1 MDLYRRIKFK
11 YPYCSTKDLELKN
24 VKIEPNLER
33 IHIKEEPNH
42 DENILIQS
50 FHKSYI
56 SRFNIEDILASS
68 ALLDLSLKK
77 EKSQEPL
84 DLSLSTVFSS
94 HPSSSF
100 LPFRYSSSSHST
112 SYSIPPQYRSNS
124 LSPPSSYSFSPLSR
138 YSSSSSSSSLSPPPV
153 SPVGSS
159 YSDISIPELK
169 IKSFTPDSI
178 LVLDGRSKIK
188 SSSTD
193 KYQCAE
199 CGKHF
204 ATSSNLS
211 RHKQTH
217 KALTPENAK
226 SCHICNKKYVSTPAL
241 SMHILT
247 HNLSHKC
254 DICGKGFSRPWLLQG
269 HMRSHTGDKP
279 FGCAQCGKRFADRSN
294 LRAHM
299 QTHNKRK
306 EFECE
311 KCGRCFNVKTYLVKH
326 QEVCNLSYS
335 FN

>member
-1 MDLYRRIKFK
+1 MDAYRALKLKYTLVHTSYSDFKLEKF
-11 YPYCSTKDLELKN
+11 
-24 VKIEPNLER
+24 EPAA
-33 IHIKEEPNH
+33 PATT
-42 DENILIQS
+42 
-50 FHKSYI
+50 
-56 SRFNIEDILASS
+56 DILENEFLRGYMTGFTPLPELQS
-68 ALLDLSLKK
+68 
-77 EKSQEPL
+77 EPL
-84 DLSLSTVFSS
+84 DLSLKIKSEYQLPQSFFSTSGS
-94 HPSSSF
+94 TYSETSCYSPASSF
-100 LPFRYSSSSHST
+100 
-112 SYSIPPQYRSNS
+112 
-124 LSPPSSYSFSPLSR
+124 
-138 YSSSSSSSSLSPPPV
+138 SSSSSPPV
-153 SPVGSS
+153 SPASS
-159 YSDISIPELK
+159 FCSDISIPEIDVKL
-169 IKSFTPDSI
+169 FNTTPS
-178 LVLDGRSKIK
+178 
-188 SSSTD
+188 

-204 ATSSNLS
+204 ASSSNLS

-299 QTHNKRK
+299 QTHNKSK